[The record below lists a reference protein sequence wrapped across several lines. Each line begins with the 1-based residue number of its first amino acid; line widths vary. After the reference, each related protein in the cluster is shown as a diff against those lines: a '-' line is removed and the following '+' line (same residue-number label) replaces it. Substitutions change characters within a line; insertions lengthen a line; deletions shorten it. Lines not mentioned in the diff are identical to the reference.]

1 MARTKIGTPV
11 KAFRVT
17 DAAAV
22 KLINKRAAVE
32 SRSAANAAAITIIES
47 LSRQGKPPKKSNH

>member
-22 KLINKRAAVE
+22 KLINEKAAAE
-32 SRSAANAAAITIIES
+32 QRSAANAAAVTIIES
-47 LSRQGKPPKKSNH
+47 LSKQGKRPKKSNR

>member
-22 KLINKRAAVE
+22 KLINEKAAAE
-32 SRSAANAAAITIIES
+32 QRSAANAAAVTIIES
-47 LSRQGKPPKKSNH
+47 LGSQGNRPKKSNH